1 MASARTFAA
10 LSLALA
16 ATTDASSSASN
27 SATAVSGP
35 NPIRRVTK
43 ILQKMSTKISED
55 GEKEEKLY
63 EQFMCHCKSELEDF
77 KLGKAHFEAEVP
89 KLEAK
94 ITQTDATIKQIQTE
108 IDEARGSEKVAQ
120 DSISAADV
128 EREKDH
134 VVYVKEDEVL
144 DESIETIEGT
154 IPLLEKAMG
163 GGFLQTKAKVL
174 SKFSKAQVQRMKAVV
189 MNSKKASQHDRQ
201 LVASFLAEGSHTPD
215 AASTGDVKVIL
226 NDALTEEKEEETA
239 NDEEEGKEKNI
250 FTQLLEAKT
259 EEIDQIEETVAQKID
274 RQGEARVLLVE
285 LKGQLSDAK
294 KALGKDFSA
303 LAKLAES
310 CKAKTSDW
318 EVRQKMRSDEEQ
330 AIADTI
336 KILTSDDALEV
347 FKKTLPSAEQESFIQ
362 LDDARRKALTLVHS
376 IADGKKA
383 ASKAKAQFDL
393 VMLALSHR
401 GVDFSKV
408 QKMIDDMVTLLK
420 TEQKDDDDKKDY
432 CAKQF
437 FETEKK
443 VKVLDRKI
451 ANLHESID
459 EKKMEV
465 AALEPE
471 IAEIQK
477 GIEKLDKAVEEATQQ
492 RKLENEELNALA
504 TSNAQAKDLLT
515 LAKNRMNKFYHP
527 ELVPTTTAAPAEE
540 EESFFQ
546 VEVRAHKQA
555 PETYGEHKTQEG
567 AGNTIVTMLKTIMND
582 LDAEVA
588 EAEHEDKASQKLYE
602 ELLEDSKAKRAAD
615 EQSIA
620 TKQRVKAEADTAMI
634 THNSS
639 VKAESAELTNVKAY
653 DAELHKDCDWL
664 NKNYEVRKKARAGE
678 RETLV
683 ESKAVLAGA
692 R

>member
-1 MASARTFAA
+1 MAFSTRAFAA
-10 LSLALA
+10 IFSLA
-16 ATTDASSSASN
+16 TTTHASDF
-27 SATAVSGP
+27 AVTVNGP

-43 ILQKMSTKISED
+43 LLQKMSTKISED

-63 EQFMCHCKSELEDF
+63 DQFMCHCKQELADF
-77 KLGKAHFEAEVP
+77 KTGKAHFEAEVP

-94 ITQTDATIKQIQTE
+94 ITQTQATIEQIQTE
-108 IDEARGSEKVAQ
+108 IDASRADEKTAK
-120 DSISAADV
+120 DSVSAADV

-134 VVYVKEDEVL
+134 VEYVKEDEVL
-144 DESIETIEGT
+144 DESIETIGST

-163 GGFLQTKAKVL
+163 GGFLQTKAKLL
-174 SKFSKAQVQRMKAVV
+174 SKLSKAQVQRMRSVV
-189 MNSKKASQHDRQ
+189 MSSKKASEHDRQ
-201 LVASFLAEGSHTPD
+201 LVTSFFAEGSHSPD
-215 AASTGDVKVIL
+215 ASTGDVKVIL
-226 NDALTEEKEEETA
+226 NDALKEEQEEETA
-239 NDEEEGKEKNI
+239 NDEEESKEKNI

-274 RQGEARVLLVE
+274 RQGENRVLLVE
-285 LKGQLSDAK
+285 LKGQLSDAR
-294 KALGKDFSA
+294 KALGKDFNA
-303 LAKLAES
+303 LAKLAEA
-310 CKAKTSDW
+310 CKAKTADW
-318 EVRQKMRSDEEQ
+318 EVRQKMRADEQE
-330 AIADTI
+330 AIAETI
-336 KILTSDDALEV
+336 KILTSDDALEI
-347 FKKTLPSAEQESFIQ
+347 FKKTLPTAEQESFIQ
-362 LDDARRKALTLVHS
+362 LERSQDVARREALTLVLS
-376 IADGKKA
+376 VADGKKA
-383 ASKAKAQFDL
+383 ASKEKARFDL

-408 QKMIDDMVTLLK
+408 QKMVDDMVSLLK

-477 GIEKLDKAVEEATQQ
+477 GIEKLDKAVEEATEQ
-492 RKLENEELNALA
+492 RKLENDELNALA

-567 AGNTIVTMLKTIMND
+567 SGNTIITMLKTIMDD

-653 DAELHKDCDWL
+653 EAELQEGCNWL
-664 NKNYEVRKKARAGE
+664 TKNYEVRKKARASE